1 MDPAAVAMSLLCA
14 ASAVVISLPPGVVIA
29 WVLARRQFRGKVI
42 VELLVMLPMVVPPV
56 VTGYLLLILF
66 SRHGWIGRPLFE
78 WLHVRVA
85 FTWLGATVAQALIA
99 LPLLVLTLRVA
110 IESVDRE
117 LEQAATTMGASSLR
131 VFLRVTLPLS
141 WHGLAAGC
149 VLAFA
154 RALGEFGAT
163 IIIAGNI
170 AGRTRTLPLA
180 IFSAYNQ
187 PGNEATAMGLVL
199 IAIALACAALIVA
212 RWLSAR
218 AIRAVTLRLQQ
229 NNSGGASKSRG
240 SGHE

>member
-99 LPLLVLTLRVA
+99 LPLPDSNHKLRV
-110 IESVDRE
+110 V
-117 LEQAATTMGASSLR
+117 
-131 VFLRVTLPLS
+131 
-141 WHGLAAGC
+141 W
-149 VLAFA
+149 
-154 RALGEFGAT
+154 
-163 IIIAGNI
+163 
-170 AGRTRTLPLA
+170 
-180 IFSAYNQ
+180 
-187 PGNEATAMGLVL
+187 
-199 IAIALACAALIVA
+199 
-212 RWLSAR
+212 
-218 AIRAVTLRLQQ
+218 
-229 NNSGGASKSRG
+229 
-240 SGHE
+240 